1 MPLSTQSNIPIAGI
15 RDGVTILKTGQY
27 RMILEIA
34 AINFDLKSEQEKN
47 SLIFQYQSFLNSL
60 HFPIEIVVKSN
71 KLDLSPYLKKI
82 ESLIPKQNN
91 ELLKI
96 QTQDYVD
103 FVGQLINL
111 ANIMKKRF
119 YVVVGYQPLVVS
131 NSLLDKIFKKGPDSN
146 HLKISETD
154 FETYSK
160 ELRQRAQIVAQGLGG
175 MGLHC
180 RQLNTKEI
188 IEVFYEIYNPEVA
201 GKERLTDPE
210 EISSSFVS
218 QIKTD
223 SAEEELAASNYEST
237 SATSEEDLIDNQ
249 SLVLEHQK
257 ISSAASLNQSSQ
269 DSKQITQD
277 EQAEKQDT
285 LPGEKSSQPKA
296 EKIEPAEGIN
306 SNSNSSSPTNNS
318 SPTDTINNQ
327 NYGS

>member
-1 MPLSTQSNIPIAGI
+1 MPVSTQSNIPIAGI
-15 RDGVTILKTGQY
+15 KDGVTILKSGQY

-82 ESLIPKQNN
+82 ESLIPKQTN

-131 NSLLDKIFKKGPDSN
+131 NSILDKIFKKGPGQN

-160 ELRQRAQIVAQGLGG
+160 ELRQRAQTVAQGLGG

-210 EISSSFVS
+210 NISSSFVS
-218 QIKTD
+218 QIKKDGATED
-223 SAEEELAASNYEST
+223 IPIPHDNMTST
-237 SATSEEDLIDNQ
+237 IGGEQVIDNQ
-249 SLVLEHQK
+249 SLVIEHQK
-257 ISSAASLNQSSQ
+257 NSSVAASTGSAPATNTESEPE
-269 DSKQITQD
+269 
-277 EQAEKQDT
+277 EQEV
-285 LPGEKSSQPKA
+285 LPGEKIDNQANTQIPQD
-296 EKIEPAEGIN
+296 PTTT
-306 SNSNSSSPTNNS
+306 TNNES
-318 SPTDTINNQ
+318 APATPVIAGDTAPENSNNQ
-327 NYGS
+327 NYGL

>member
-1 MPLSTQSNIPIAGI
+1 MPISTQSNIPIAGI
-15 RDGVTILKTGQY
+15 KDGVTILKTGQY

-82 ESLIPKQNN
+82 ESLIPKQTN

-131 NSLLDKIFKKGPDSN
+131 NSILDKIFKKGPDQN

-160 ELRQRAQIVAQGLGG
+160 ELRQRAQTVAQGLGG

-201 GKERLTDPE
+201 GKERLTDPDD
-210 EISSSFVS
+210 ISSSFVS
-218 QIKTD
+218 QIKKDGATEDIPIPHTD
-223 SAEEELAASNYEST
+223 MTST
-237 SATSEEDLIDNQ
+237 VGGEQVIDNQ
-249 SLVLEHQK
+249 SLVIEHQK
-257 ISSAASLNQSSQ
+257 NNSVAATTGSSPVAGQ
-269 DSKQITQD
+269 TEETE
-277 EQAEKQDT
+277 EQEP
-285 LPGEKSSQPKA
+285 LPGEKVDGQDPPQPA
-296 EKIEPAEGIN
+296 QTTTTVTEGVSATPTVVDETAPEN
-306 SNSNSSSPTNNS
+306 S
-318 SPTDTINNQ
+318 NNQ
-327 NYGS
+327 NYGL

>member
-1 MPLSTQSNIPIAGI
+1 MPVSTQSNIPIAGI
-15 RDGVTILKTGQY
+15 KDGVTILKSGQY

-82 ESLIPKQNN
+82 ESLIPKQTN

-131 NSLLDKIFKKGPDSN
+131 NSILDKIFKKGPDQN

-160 ELRQRAQIVAQGLGG
+160 ELRQRAQTVAQGLGG

-210 EISSSFVS
+210 NISSSFVS
-218 QIKTD
+218 QIKKD
-223 SAEEELAASNYEST
+223 AATEDIPIPHDNMTST
-237 SATSEEDLIDNQ
+237 IGGEQVIDNQ
-249 SLVLEHQK
+249 SLVIEHQK
-257 ISSAASLNQSSQ
+257 NNSVAATAGSSPVAGQTEETEGQ
-269 DSKQITQD
+269 
-277 EQAEKQDT
+277 EP
-285 LPGEKSSQPKA
+285 LPGEKVDSQDPPQPAQTATTVTEGSSATPTVVG
-296 EKIEPAEGIN
+296 EITPEN
-306 SNSNSSSPTNNS
+306 S
-318 SPTDTINNQ
+318 NNQ
-327 NYGS
+327 NYGL